1 MNLKNLEAFY
11 WVVTLNSFNK
21 AAIKLQT
28 TQPAV
33 SQKITSLEN
42 ELGFKVLDRSL
53 RQFKLTHKGMTLFKY
68 AEKFMRLETD
78 LVAELTENQHLTGTI
93 RLGVSETIVY
103 TWLVEYI
110 EKVQQEFPKVSVEI
124 VVDLTP
130 NLQEGIRTGDLDMA
144 FLLGPTL
151 AFECI
156 EQSLCNFELSFLAA
170 PSFKGG
176 IGQMSFK
183 ALMSHT
189 ILTYPKITYP
199 YKELKAKM
207 KEQGIDEPLSITS
220 YSLATLLRLA
230 EQGLGIAVVP
240 TLTALKEITD
250 GRLEILDTPI
260 RLKTFHFTSIY
271 IHGND
276 VALKEKLTEVAVKV
290 SASAMKRL
298 NEQIKKISRIGYLFV
313 SFFFSKLSLLVC
325 KVIKAAY
332 ESR

>member
-21 AAIKLQT
+21 AATKLQT

-42 ELGFKVLDRSL
+42 DLGFKVLDRSF
-53 RQFKLTHKGMTLFKY
+53 RQLKPTHKGMTLFKY

-110 EKVQQEFPKVSVEI
+110 EKVQKEFPKVSVEI

-130 NLQEGIRTGDLDMA
+130 NLQEGVRTGDLDMA

-151 AFECI
+151 AFECV
-156 EQSLCNFELSFLAA
+156 EQALCDFELSFLAA

-176 IGQMSFK
+176 VGQMSFK

-207 KEQGIDEPLSITS
+207 KEQALDEPLSITS

-250 GRLEILDTPI
+250 GRLEILNTPI
-260 RLKTFHFTSIY
+260 KLKTFHFTSIY
-271 IHGND
+271 MQGND
-276 VALKEKLTEVAVKV
+276 AALKEKLTDVAVTV
-290 SASAMKRL
+290 SESAMKRL
-298 NEQIKKISRIGYLFV
+298 LEKIKK
-313 SFFFSKLSLLVC
+313 
-325 KVIKAAY
+325 
-332 ESR
+332 

>member
-21 AAIKLQT
+21 AATKLQT

-42 ELGFKVLDRSL
+42 DLGFKVLDRSF
-53 RQFKLTHKGMTLFKY
+53 RQLKPTHKGMTLFKY

-110 EKVQQEFPKVSVEI
+110 EKVQKEFPKVSVEI

-130 NLQEGIRTGDLDMA
+130 NLQEGVRTGDLDMA

-151 AFECI
+151 AFECV
-156 EQSLCNFELSFLAA
+156 EQALCDFELSFLAA

-176 IGQMSFK
+176 VGQMSFK

-207 KEQGIDEPLSITS
+207 KEQALDEPLSITS

-250 GRLEILDTPI
+250 GRLEILNTPI
-260 RLKTFHFTSIY
+260 QLKTFHFTSIY
-271 IHGND
+271 MQGND
-276 VALKEKLTEVAVKV
+276 AALKEKLTDVAVTV
-290 SASAMKRL
+290 SERAMKRL
-298 NEQIKKISRIGYLFV
+298 LEKIKK
-313 SFFFSKLSLLVC
+313 
-325 KVIKAAY
+325 
-332 ESR
+332 

>member
-11 WVVTLNSFNK
+11 WVVILNSFNK
-21 AAIKLQT
+21 AATKLQT

-42 ELGFKVLDRSL
+42 DLGFKVLDRSF
-53 RQFKLTHKGMTLFKY
+53 RQLKPTHKGMTLFKY

-110 EKVQQEFPKVSVEI
+110 EKVQKEFPKVSVEI

-130 NLQEGIRTGDLDMA
+130 NLQEGVRTGDLDMA

-151 AFECI
+151 AFECV
-156 EQSLCNFELSFLAA
+156 EQALCDFELSFLAA

-176 IGQMSFK
+176 VGQMSFK

-207 KEQGIDEPLSITS
+207 KEQALDEPLSITS

-250 GRLEILDTPI
+250 GRLEILNTPI
-260 RLKTFHFTSIY
+260 QLKTFHFTSIY
-271 IHGND
+271 MQGND
-276 VALKEKLTEVAVKV
+276 AALKEKLTDVAVTV
-290 SASAMKRL
+290 SESAMKRL
-298 NEQIKKISRIGYLFV
+298 LEKIKK
-313 SFFFSKLSLLVC
+313 
-325 KVIKAAY
+325 
-332 ESR
+332 

>member
-21 AAIKLQT
+21 AATKLQT

-42 ELGFKVLDRSL
+42 DLGFKVLDRSF
-53 RQFKLTHKGMTLFKY
+53 RQLKPTHKGMTLFKY

-110 EKVQQEFPKVSVEI
+110 EKIQKEFPKVSVEI

-130 NLQEGIRTGDLDMA
+130 NLQEGVRTGDLDMA

-151 AFECI
+151 AFECV
-156 EQSLCNFELSFLAA
+156 EQALCDFELSFLAA
-170 PSFKGG
+170 PSFKGAV
-176 IGQMSFK
+176 GQMSFN

-207 KEQGIDEPLSITS
+207 KEQALDEPLSITS

-250 GRLEILDTPI
+250 GRLEILNTPI
-260 RLKTFHFTSIY
+260 QLKTFHFTSIY
-271 IHGND
+271 MQGND
-276 VALKEKLTEVAVKV
+276 AALKEKLTDVAVTV
-290 SASAMKRL
+290 SESAMKRL
-298 NEQIKKISRIGYLFV
+298 LEKIKK
-313 SFFFSKLSLLVC
+313 
-325 KVIKAAY
+325 
-332 ESR
+332 

>member
-21 AAIKLQT
+21 AATKLQT

-42 ELGFKVLDRSL
+42 ELGFKVLDRNY
-53 RQFKLTHKGMTLFKY
+53 RQFKPTHKGLTLFKY

-110 EKVQQEFPKVSVEI
+110 EKVQQEFPKISVEI

-130 NLQEGIRTGDLDMA
+130 NLQEGVRTGDLDMA

-156 EQSLCNFELSFLAA
+156 EQALCDFELSFLAS
-170 PSFKGG
+170 PSFKGCVA
-176 IGQMSFK
+176 QMSFK
-183 ALMSHT
+183 TLMSHT

-199 YKELKAKM
+199 YKELKARM

-250 GRLEILDTPI
+250 GRLEILNTPI
-260 RLKTFHFTSIY
+260 QLKTFHFTSIY
-271 IHGND
+271 IQGND

-290 SASAMKRL
+290 SESAMKSL
-298 NEQIKKISRIGYLFV
+298 NERIQ
-313 SFFFSKLSLLVC
+313 K
-325 KVIKAAY
+325 
-332 ESR
+332 

>member
-21 AAIKLQT
+21 AATKLQT

-42 ELGFKVLDRSL
+42 DLGFKVLDRSF
-53 RQFKLTHKGMTLFKY
+53 RQLKPTHKGMTLFKY
-68 AEKFMRLETD
+68 AEKFMRLETN

-110 EKVQQEFPKVSVEI
+110 EKVQKEFPKVSVEI

-130 NLQEGIRTGDLDMA
+130 NLQEGVRTGDLDMA

-151 AFECI
+151 AFECV
-156 EQSLCNFELSFLAA
+156 EQALCDFELSFLAA

-176 IGQMSFK
+176 VGQMSFK

-207 KEQGIDEPLSITS
+207 KEQALDEPLSITS

-250 GRLEILDTPI
+250 GRLEILNTPI
-260 RLKTFHFTSIY
+260 QLKTFHFTSIY
-271 IHGND
+271 MQGND
-276 VALKEKLTEVAVKV
+276 AALKEKLTDVAVTV
-290 SASAMKRL
+290 SESAMKRL
-298 NEQIKKISRIGYLFV
+298 LEKIKK
-313 SFFFSKLSLLVC
+313 
-325 KVIKAAY
+325 
-332 ESR
+332 

>member
-130 NLQEGIRTGDLDMA
+130 NLQEGVRTGDLDMA

-276 VALKEKLTEVAVKV
+276 VALKEKLTEVAVQV
-290 SASAMKRL
+290 SESAMKRL
-298 NEQIKKISRIGYLFV
+298 NEQIKK
-313 SFFFSKLSLLVC
+313 
-325 KVIKAAY
+325 
-332 ESR
+332 

>member
-21 AAIKLQT
+21 AATKLQT

-42 ELGFKVLDRSL
+42 DLGFKVLDRSF
-53 RQFKLTHKGMTLFKY
+53 RQLKPTHKGMTLFKY

-110 EKVQQEFPKVSVEI
+110 EKVQKEFPKVSVEI

-130 NLQEGIRTGDLDMA
+130 NLQEGVRTGDLDMA

-151 AFECI
+151 AFECV
-156 EQSLCNFELSFLAA
+156 EQALCDFELSFLAA

-176 IGQMSFK
+176 VGQMSFK

-207 KEQGIDEPLSITS
+207 KEQALDEPLSITS

-240 TLTALKEITD
+240 TLTALKEITH
-250 GRLEILDTPI
+250 GRLEILNTPI
-260 RLKTFHFTSIY
+260 QLKTFHFTSIY
-271 IHGND
+271 MQGND
-276 VALKEKLTEVAVKV
+276 AALKEKLTDVAVTV
-290 SASAMKRL
+290 SESAMKRL
-298 NEQIKKISRIGYLFV
+298 LEKIKK
-313 SFFFSKLSLLVC
+313 
-325 KVIKAAY
+325 
-332 ESR
+332 

>member
-21 AAIKLQT
+21 AATKLQT

-110 EKVQQEFPKVSVEI
+110 EKVQQEFPKISVEI

-130 NLQEGIRTGDLDMA
+130 NLQEGVRTGDLDMA

-207 KEQGIDEPLSITS
+207 KEKGIDEPLSITS

-250 GRLEILDTPI
+250 GRLEILNTPI

-276 VALKEKLTEVAVKV
+276 VALKEKLTEVAVQV
-290 SASAMKRL
+290 SESAMKRL
-298 NEQIKKISRIGYLFV
+298 NEQMA
-313 SFFFSKLSLLVC
+313 LLH
-325 KVIKAAY
+325 KGLKG
-332 ESR
+332 

>member
-21 AAIKLQT
+21 AATKLQT

-42 ELGFKVLDRSL
+42 DLGFKVLDRSF
-53 RQFKLTHKGMTLFKY
+53 RQLKPTHKGMTLFKY

-110 EKVQQEFPKVSVEI
+110 EKVQKEFPKVSVEI

-130 NLQEGIRTGDLDMA
+130 NLQEGVRTGDLDMA

-151 AFECI
+151 AFECV
-156 EQSLCNFELSFLAA
+156 EQALCDFELSFLAA

-176 IGQMSFK
+176 VGQMSFK

-207 KEQGIDEPLSITS
+207 KEQALDEPLSITS

-250 GRLEILDTPI
+250 GRLEILNTPI
-260 RLKTFHFTSIY
+260 QLKTFHFTSIY
-271 IHGND
+271 MQGND
-276 VALKEKLTEVAVKV
+276 ASLKEKLTDVAVTV
-290 SASAMKRL
+290 SESAMKRL
-298 NEQIKKISRIGYLFV
+298 LEKIKK
-313 SFFFSKLSLLVC
+313 
-325 KVIKAAY
+325 
-332 ESR
+332 

>member
-21 AAIKLQT
+21 AATKLQT

-42 ELGFKVLDRSL
+42 DLGFKVLDRSF
-53 RQFKLTHKGMTLFKY
+53 RQLKPTHKGMILFKY

-110 EKVQQEFPKVSVEI
+110 EKVQKEFPKVSVEI

-130 NLQEGIRTGDLDMA
+130 NLQEGVRTGDLDMA

-151 AFECI
+151 AFECV
-156 EQSLCNFELSFLAA
+156 EQALCDFELSFLAA

-176 IGQMSFK
+176 VGQMSFK

-207 KEQGIDEPLSITS
+207 KEQALDEPLSITS

-250 GRLEILDTPI
+250 GRLEILNTPI
-260 RLKTFHFTSIY
+260 QLKTFHFTSIY
-271 IHGND
+271 MQGND
-276 VALKEKLTEVAVKV
+276 AALKEKLTDVAVTV
-290 SASAMKRL
+290 SESAMKRL
-298 NEQIKKISRIGYLFV
+298 LEKIKK
-313 SFFFSKLSLLVC
+313 
-325 KVIKAAY
+325 
-332 ESR
+332 

>member
-1 MNLKNLEAFY
+1 MNLKNLEALY

-21 AAIKLQT
+21 AATKLQT

-42 ELGFKVLDRSL
+42 DLGFKVLDRSF
-53 RQFKLTHKGMTLFKY
+53 RQLKPTHKGMTLFKY

-110 EKVQQEFPKVSVEI
+110 EKVQKEFPKVSVEI

-130 NLQEGIRTGDLDMA
+130 NLQEGVRTGDLDMA

-151 AFECI
+151 AFECV
-156 EQSLCNFELSFLAA
+156 EQALCDFELSFLAA

-176 IGQMSFK
+176 VGQMSFK

-199 YKELKAKM
+199 YKELQAKM
-207 KEQGIDEPLSITS
+207 KEQALDEPLSITS

-250 GRLEILDTPI
+250 GRLEILNTPI
-260 RLKTFHFTSIY
+260 QLKTFHFTSIY
-271 IHGND
+271 MQGND
-276 VALKEKLTEVAVKV
+276 AALKEKLTDVAVTV
-290 SASAMKRL
+290 SESAMKRL
-298 NEQIKKISRIGYLFV
+298 LEKIKK
-313 SFFFSKLSLLVC
+313 
-325 KVIKAAY
+325 
-332 ESR
+332 

>member
-21 AAIKLQT
+21 AATKLQT

-42 ELGFKVLDRSL
+42 DLGFKVLDRSF
-53 RQFKLTHKGMTLFKY
+53 RQLKPTHKGMTLFKY

-110 EKVQQEFPKVSVEI
+110 EKVQKEFPKVSVEI

-130 NLQEGIRTGDLDMA
+130 NLQEGVRTGDLDMA

-151 AFECI
+151 AFECV
-156 EQSLCNFELSFLAA
+156 EQALCDFELSFLAA

-176 IGQMSFK
+176 VGQMSFK

-207 KEQGIDEPLSITS
+207 KEQALDEPLSITS

-250 GRLEILDTPI
+250 GRLEILNTPTQ
-260 RLKTFHFTSIY
+260 LKTFHFTSIY
-271 IHGND
+271 MQGND
-276 VALKEKLTEVAVKV
+276 AALKEKLTDVAVTV
-290 SASAMKRL
+290 SESAMKRL
-298 NEQIKKISRIGYLFV
+298 LDKIKK
-313 SFFFSKLSLLVC
+313 
-325 KVIKAAY
+325 
-332 ESR
+332 

>member
-21 AAIKLQT
+21 AATKLQT

-42 ELGFKVLDRSL
+42 DLGFKVLDRSF
-53 RQFKLTHKGMTLFKY
+53 RQLKPTHKGMTLFKY

-110 EKVQQEFPKVSVEI
+110 EKVQKEFPKVSVEI

-130 NLQEGIRTGDLDMA
+130 NLQEGVRKGGLDMA

-151 AFECI
+151 AFECV
-156 EQSLCNFELSFLAA
+156 EQALCDFELSFLAA

-176 IGQMSFK
+176 VGQMSFK

-207 KEQGIDEPLSITS
+207 KEQALDEPLSITS

-250 GRLEILDTPI
+250 GRLEILNTPI
-260 RLKTFHFTSIY
+260 QLKTFHFTSIY
-271 IHGND
+271 MQGND
-276 VALKEKLTEVAVKV
+276 AALKEKLTDVAVTV
-290 SASAMKRL
+290 SESAMKRL
-298 NEQIKKISRIGYLFV
+298 LDKIKK
-313 SFFFSKLSLLVC
+313 
-325 KVIKAAY
+325 
-332 ESR
+332 

>member
-21 AAIKLQT
+21 AATKLQT

-33 SQKITSLEN
+33 SQKITALEN

-78 LVAELTENQHLTGTI
+78 LVAELTENQHLSGTI

-130 NLQEGIRTGDLDMA
+130 NLQEGVRTGDLDMA

-207 KEQGIDEPLSITS
+207 KEKGIDEPLSITS

-250 GRLEILDTPI
+250 GRLEILNTPI

-276 VALKEKLTEVAVKV
+276 VALKEKLTEVAVQV
-290 SASAMKRL
+290 SESAMKRL
-298 NEQIKKISRIGYLFV
+298 NEQIKK
-313 SFFFSKLSLLVC
+313 
-325 KVIKAAY
+325 
-332 ESR
+332 

>member
-11 WVVTLNSFNK
+11 WVVTLNSFNR
-21 AAIKLQT
+21 AATKLQT

-110 EKVQQEFPKVSVEI
+110 EKVQQEFPKISVEI

-130 NLQEGIRTGDLDMA
+130 NLQEGVRTGDLDMA

-207 KEQGIDEPLSITS
+207 KEKSIDEPLSITS

-250 GRLEILDTPI
+250 GRLEILNTPI

-298 NEQIKKISRIGYLFV
+298 NEQIKK
-313 SFFFSKLSLLVC
+313 
-325 KVIKAAY
+325 
-332 ESR
+332 

>member
-1 MNLKNLEAFY
+1 MNLKNLEALY

-21 AAIKLQT
+21 AAKKLQT

-42 ELGFKVLDRSL
+42 DLGFKVLDRSF
-53 RQFKLTHKGMTLFKY
+53 RQLKPTHKGMTLFKY

-110 EKVQQEFPKVSVEI
+110 EKVQKEFPKVSVEI

-130 NLQEGIRTGDLDMA
+130 NLQEGVRTGDLDMA

-151 AFECI
+151 AFECV
-156 EQSLCNFELSFLAA
+156 EQALCDFELSFLAA

-176 IGQMSFK
+176 VGQMSFK

-207 KEQGIDEPLSITS
+207 KEQALDEPLSITS

-250 GRLEILDTPI
+250 GRLEILNTPI
-260 RLKTFHFTSIY
+260 QLKTFHFTSIY
-271 IHGND
+271 MQGND
-276 VALKEKLTEVAVKV
+276 AALKEKLTDVAVTV
-290 SASAMKRL
+290 SESAMKRL
-298 NEQIKKISRIGYLFV
+298 LEKIKK
-313 SFFFSKLSLLVC
+313 
-325 KVIKAAY
+325 
-332 ESR
+332 

>member
-21 AAIKLQT
+21 AATKLQT

-130 NLQEGIRTGDLDMA
+130 NLQEGVRTGDLDMA

-183 ALMSHT
+183 NLMSHT

-207 KEQGIDEPLSITS
+207 KEKGIDEPLFITS

-250 GRLEILDTPI
+250 GRLEILNTPI

-271 IHGND
+271 IYGND
-276 VALKEKLTEVAVKV
+276 VALKEKLTEVAVQV
-290 SASAMKRL
+290 SESAMKRL
-298 NEQIKKISRIGYLFV
+298 NEQIKK
-313 SFFFSKLSLLVC
+313 
-325 KVIKAAY
+325 
-332 ESR
+332 

>member
-21 AAIKLQT
+21 AATKLQT

-42 ELGFKVLDRSL
+42 DLGCKVLDRSF
-53 RQFKLTHKGMTLFKY
+53 RQLKPTHKGMTLFKY

-110 EKVQQEFPKVSVEI
+110 EKVQKEFPKVSVEI

-130 NLQEGIRTGDLDMA
+130 NLQEDVRTGDLDMA

-151 AFECI
+151 AFECV
-156 EQSLCNFELSFLAA
+156 EQALCDFELSFLAA

-176 IGQMSFK
+176 VGQMSFK

-207 KEQGIDEPLSITS
+207 KEQALDEPLSITS

-250 GRLEILDTPI
+250 GRLEILNTPI
-260 RLKTFHFTSIY
+260 QLKTFHFTSIY
-271 IHGND
+271 MQGND
-276 VALKEKLTEVAVKV
+276 AALKEKLTDVAVTV
-290 SASAMKRL
+290 SESAMKRL
-298 NEQIKKISRIGYLFV
+298 LEKIKK
-313 SFFFSKLSLLVC
+313 
-325 KVIKAAY
+325 
-332 ESR
+332 

>member
-130 NLQEGIRTGDLDMA
+130 NLQEGVRTGDLDMA

-199 YKELKAKM
+199 YKELKARM
-207 KEQGIDEPLSITS
+207 KEKGIDEPLSITS

-250 GRLEILDTPI
+250 GRLEILNTPI

-298 NEQIKKISRIGYLFV
+298 NEQIKK
-313 SFFFSKLSLLVC
+313 
-325 KVIKAAY
+325 
-332 ESR
+332 

>member
-21 AAIKLQT
+21 AATKLQT

-42 ELGFKVLDRSL
+42 DLGFKVLDRSF
-53 RQFKLTHKGMTLFKY
+53 RQLKPTHKGMTLFKY

-110 EKVQQEFPKVSVEI
+110 EKVQKEFPKVSVEI

-130 NLQEGIRTGDLDMA
+130 NLQEGVRTGDLDMA

-151 AFECI
+151 AFECV
-156 EQSLCNFELSFLAA
+156 EQALCDFELSFLAA
-170 PSFKGG
+170 PSFKCGV
-176 IGQMSFK
+176 GQMSFK
-183 ALMSHT
+183 ALISHT

-207 KEQGIDEPLSITS
+207 KEQALDEPLSITS

-250 GRLEILDTPI
+250 GRLEILNTPI
-260 RLKTFHFTSIY
+260 QLKTFHFTSIY
-271 IHGND
+271 MQGND
-276 VALKEKLTEVAVKV
+276 AALKEKLTDVAVTV
-290 SASAMKRL
+290 SESAMKRL
-298 NEQIKKISRIGYLFV
+298 LEKIKK
-313 SFFFSKLSLLVC
+313 
-325 KVIKAAY
+325 
-332 ESR
+332 

>member
-1 MNLKNLEAFY
+1 MNLKNLEALY

-21 AAIKLQT
+21 AATKLQT

-42 ELGFKVLDRSL
+42 DLGFKVLDRSF
-53 RQFKLTHKGMTLFKY
+53 RQLKPTHKGMTLFKY

-110 EKVQQEFPKVSVEI
+110 EKVQKEFPKVSVEI

-130 NLQEGIRTGDLDMA
+130 NLQEGVRTGDLDMA

-151 AFECI
+151 AFECV
-156 EQSLCNFELSFLAA
+156 EQALCDFELSFLAA

-176 IGQMSFK
+176 VGQMSFK

-207 KEQGIDEPLSITS
+207 KEQALDEPLSITS

-250 GRLEILDTPI
+250 GRLEILNTPI
-260 RLKTFHFTSIY
+260 QLKTFHFTSIY
-271 IHGND
+271 MQGND
-276 VALKEKLTEVAVKV
+276 AALKEKLTDVAVTV
-290 SASAMKRL
+290 SESAMKRL
-298 NEQIKKISRIGYLFV
+298 LEKIKK
-313 SFFFSKLSLLVC
+313 
-325 KVIKAAY
+325 
-332 ESR
+332 

>member
-21 AAIKLQT
+21 AATKLQT

-130 NLQEGIRTGDLDMA
+130 NLQEGVRTGDLDMA

-183 ALMSHT
+183 NLMSHT

-207 KEQGIDEPLSITS
+207 KEKGIDEPLSITS

-250 GRLEILDTPI
+250 GRLEILNTPI

-271 IHGND
+271 IYGND
-276 VALKEKLTEVAVKV
+276 VALKEKLTEVAVQV
-290 SASAMKRL
+290 SESTMKRL
-298 NEQIKKISRIGYLFV
+298 NELIKK
-313 SFFFSKLSLLVC
+313 
-325 KVIKAAY
+325 
-332 ESR
+332 

>member
-21 AAIKLQT
+21 AATKLQT

-110 EKVQQEFPKVSVEI
+110 EKVQQEFPKISVEI

-130 NLQEGIRTGDLDMA
+130 NLQEGVRTGDLDMA

-207 KEQGIDEPLSITS
+207 KEKGIDEPLSITS

-250 GRLEILDTPI
+250 GQLEILNTPI

-276 VALKEKLTEVAVKV
+276 VALKEKLTEVAVQV
-290 SASAMKRL
+290 SESAMKRL
-298 NEQIKKISRIGYLFV
+298 NEQIKK
-313 SFFFSKLSLLVC
+313 
-325 KVIKAAY
+325 
-332 ESR
+332 

>member
-21 AAIKLQT
+21 AATKLQT

-42 ELGFKVLDRSL
+42 DLGFKVLDRSF
-53 RQFKLTHKGMTLFKY
+53 RQLKPTHKGMTLFKY

-78 LVAELTENQHLTGTI
+78 LVVELTENQHLTGTI

-110 EKVQQEFPKVSVEI
+110 EKVQKEFPKVSVEI

-130 NLQEGIRTGDLDMA
+130 NLQEGVRTGDLDMA

-151 AFECI
+151 AFECV
-156 EQSLCNFELSFLAA
+156 EQALCDFELSFLAA

-176 IGQMSFK
+176 VGQMSFK

-207 KEQGIDEPLSITS
+207 KEQALDEPLSITS

-250 GRLEILDTPI
+250 GRLEILNTPI
-260 RLKTFHFTSIY
+260 QLKTFHFTSIY
-271 IHGND
+271 MQGND
-276 VALKEKLTEVAVKV
+276 AALKEKLTDVAVTV
-290 SASAMKRL
+290 SESAMKRL
-298 NEQIKKISRIGYLFV
+298 LEKIKK
-313 SFFFSKLSLLVC
+313 
-325 KVIKAAY
+325 
-332 ESR
+332 

>member
-1 MNLKNLEAFY
+1 VNLKNLEALY

-21 AAIKLQT
+21 AATKLQT

-42 ELGFKVLDRSL
+42 DLGFKVLDRSF
-53 RQFKLTHKGMTLFKY
+53 RQLKPTHKGMTLFKY

-110 EKVQQEFPKVSVEI
+110 EKVQKEFPKVSVEI

-130 NLQEGIRTGDLDMA
+130 NLQEGVRTGDLDMA

-151 AFECI
+151 AFECV
-156 EQSLCNFELSFLAA
+156 EQALCDFELSFLAA

-176 IGQMSFK
+176 VGQMSFK

-207 KEQGIDEPLSITS
+207 KEQALDEPLSITS

-250 GRLEILDTPI
+250 GRLEILNTPI
-260 RLKTFHFTSIY
+260 QLKTFHFTSIY
-271 IHGND
+271 MQGND
-276 VALKEKLTEVAVKV
+276 AALKEKLTDVAVTV
-290 SASAMKRL
+290 SESAMKRL
-298 NEQIKKISRIGYLFV
+298 LEKIKK
-313 SFFFSKLSLLVC
+313 
-325 KVIKAAY
+325 
-332 ESR
+332 

>member
-21 AAIKLQT
+21 AATKLQT

-33 SQKITSLEN
+33 SQKITALEN

-130 NLQEGIRTGDLDMA
+130 NLQEGVRTGDLDMA

-156 EQSLCNFELSFLAA
+156 EHSLCNFELSFLVA

-207 KEQGIDEPLSITS
+207 KEKGIDEPLSITS

-250 GRLEILDTPI
+250 GRLEILNTPI

-276 VALKEKLTEVAVKV
+276 VALKEKLTEVAVQV
-290 SASAMKRL
+290 SESAMKRL
-298 NEQIKKISRIGYLFV
+298 NEQIKK
-313 SFFFSKLSLLVC
+313 
-325 KVIKAAY
+325 
-332 ESR
+332 

>member
-1 MNLKNLEAFY
+1 MNLKKLEAFY

-21 AAIKLQT
+21 AATKLQT

-42 ELGFKVLDRSL
+42 DLGFKVLDRSF
-53 RQFKLTHKGMTLFKY
+53 RQLKPTHKGMTLFKY

-110 EKVQQEFPKVSVEI
+110 EKVQKEFPKVSVEI

-130 NLQEGIRTGDLDMA
+130 NLQEGVRTGDLDMA

-151 AFECI
+151 AFECV
-156 EQSLCNFELSFLAA
+156 EQALCDFELSFLAA

-176 IGQMSFK
+176 VGQMSFK

-207 KEQGIDEPLSITS
+207 KEQALDEPLSITS

-250 GRLEILDTPI
+250 GRLEILNTPI
-260 RLKTFHFTSIY
+260 QLKTFHFTSIY
-271 IHGND
+271 MQGND
-276 VALKEKLTEVAVKV
+276 AALKEKLTDVAVTV
-290 SASAMKRL
+290 SESAMKRL
-298 NEQIKKISRIGYLFV
+298 LEKIKK
-313 SFFFSKLSLLVC
+313 
-325 KVIKAAY
+325 
-332 ESR
+332 

>member
-21 AAIKLQT
+21 AATKLQT

-33 SQKITSLEN
+33 SQKITALEN
-42 ELGFKVLDRSL
+42 DLGFKVLDRSF
-53 RQFKLTHKGMTLFKY
+53 RQLKPTHKGMTLFKY

-78 LVAELTENQHLTGTI
+78 LVAELTENQYLTGTI

-110 EKVQQEFPKVSVEI
+110 EKVQKEFPKVSVEI

-130 NLQEGIRTGDLDMA
+130 NLQEGVRTGDLDMA

-151 AFECI
+151 AFECV
-156 EQSLCNFELSFLAA
+156 EQALCDFELSFLAA

-176 IGQMSFK
+176 VGQMSFK

-207 KEQGIDEPLSITS
+207 KEQALDEPLSITS

-250 GRLEILDTPI
+250 GRLEILNTPI
-260 RLKTFHFTSIY
+260 QLKTFHFTSIY
-271 IHGND
+271 MQGND
-276 VALKEKLTEVAVKV
+276 AALKEKLTDVAVTV
-290 SASAMKRL
+290 SESAMKRL
-298 NEQIKKISRIGYLFV
+298 LEKIKK
-313 SFFFSKLSLLVC
+313 
-325 KVIKAAY
+325 
-332 ESR
+332 

>member
-11 WVVTLNSFNK
+11 WVVILNSFNK
-21 AAIKLQT
+21 AATKLQT

-42 ELGFKVLDRSL
+42 DLGFKVLDRSF
-53 RQFKLTHKGMTLFKY
+53 RQLKPTHKGMTLFKY

-110 EKVQQEFPKVSVEI
+110 EKVQKEFPKVSVEI

-130 NLQEGIRTGDLDMA
+130 NLQEGVRTGDLDMA

-151 AFECI
+151 AFECV
-156 EQSLCNFELSFLAA
+156 EQALCDFELSFLAA

-176 IGQMSFK
+176 VGQMSFK
-183 ALMSHT
+183 ALISHT

-207 KEQGIDEPLSITS
+207 KEQALDEPLSITS

-250 GRLEILDTPI
+250 GRLEILNTPI
-260 RLKTFHFTSIY
+260 QLKTFHFTSIY
-271 IHGND
+271 MQGND
-276 VALKEKLTEVAVKV
+276 AALKEKLTDVAVTV
-290 SASAMKRL
+290 SESAMKRL
-298 NEQIKKISRIGYLFV
+298 LEKIKK
-313 SFFFSKLSLLVC
+313 
-325 KVIKAAY
+325 
-332 ESR
+332 

>member
-130 NLQEGIRTGDLDMA
+130 NLQEGVRTGDLDMA

-207 KEQGIDEPLSITS
+207 KEKGIDEPLSITS

-298 NEQIKKISRIGYLFV
+298 NEQIKK
-313 SFFFSKLSLLVC
+313 
-325 KVIKAAY
+325 
-332 ESR
+332 

>member
-21 AAIKLQT
+21 AATKLQT

-42 ELGFKVLDRSL
+42 DLGFKVLDRSF
-53 RQFKLTHKGMTLFKY
+53 RQLKPTHKGMTLFKY

-103 TWLVEYI
+103 TWLGEYI
-110 EKVQQEFPKVSVEI
+110 GKVQKEFPKVSVEI

-130 NLQEGIRTGDLDMA
+130 NLQEGVRTGDLDMA

-151 AFECI
+151 AFECV
-156 EQSLCNFELSFLAA
+156 EQALCDFVLSFLAA

-176 IGQMSFK
+176 VGQMSFK

-207 KEQGIDEPLSITS
+207 KEQALDEPLSITS

-250 GRLEILDTPI
+250 GRLEILNTPI
-260 RLKTFHFTSIY
+260 QLKTFHFTSIY
-271 IHGND
+271 MQGND
-276 VALKEKLTEVAVKV
+276 AALKEKLTDVAVTV
-290 SASAMKRL
+290 SESAMKRL
-298 NEQIKKISRIGYLFV
+298 LEKIKK
-313 SFFFSKLSLLVC
+313 
-325 KVIKAAY
+325 
-332 ESR
+332 

>member
-21 AAIKLQT
+21 AATKLQT

-42 ELGFKVLDRSL
+42 DLGFKVLDRSF
-53 RQFKLTHKGMTLFKY
+53 RQLKPTHKGMTLFKY
-68 AEKFMRLETD
+68 AEKFMHLETD

-110 EKVQQEFPKVSVEI
+110 EKVQKEFPKVSVEI

-130 NLQEGIRTGDLDMA
+130 NLQEGVRTGDLDMA

-151 AFECI
+151 AFECV
-156 EQSLCNFELSFLAA
+156 EQALCDFELSFLAA

-176 IGQMSFK
+176 VGQMSFK

-207 KEQGIDEPLSITS
+207 KEQALDEPLSITS

-250 GRLEILDTPI
+250 GRLEILNTPI
-260 RLKTFHFTSIY
+260 QLKTFHFTSIY
-271 IHGND
+271 MQGND
-276 VALKEKLTEVAVKV
+276 AALKEKLTDVAVTV
-290 SASAMKRL
+290 SESAMKRL
-298 NEQIKKISRIGYLFV
+298 LEKIKK
-313 SFFFSKLSLLVC
+313 
-325 KVIKAAY
+325 
-332 ESR
+332 